1 MPICGIICAIKLG
14 NIRFLKDSNI
24 SSIFKGSMAVS
35 IDELEKAVNALESVL
50 KLEKNDVTRDAT
62 IQRFE
67 FCIELSWKV
76 SRKVMGSSTTAP
88 KEVIREMAQNNLIN
102 DVTIWLQAIDE
113 RNISSHTYNEDLA
126 NKVYAFS
133 KVFLPLAQDLVG
145 KLRPRS

>member
-1 MPICGIICAIKLG
+1 
-14 NIRFLKDSNI
+14 
-24 SSIFKGSMAVS
+24 MAVS